1 MGRFVFVGS
10 PGEDLPTPWCLKS
23 CKVYKKVL
31 EKWQKFGLDKRL
43 FQYVYGFVMIKQKYF
58 WITGGLIHMMS
69 YKCLVFCSVDQCR
82 SLTICA
88 VLRTQ
93 DFCLVFGCCQL
104 ELLWWSRCGLKLEK
118 SIAFLHVSNITSF
131 STSRLFWVEAKRTC
145 PFFSSKNAAASIQPK
160 DWRSIFVW
168 WISTSKPTIHV
179 AKSWSACHVKP
190 LVGDWHF
197 PFFLECFGLFCDIWV
212 ISPIWLD
219 VNCQSFPQISHDFR
233 PGADFE
239 AAKVRRA
246 VKAAAQRVKAP
257 QGVFQLYS
265 SALKISFFSFFRVN
279 Y

>member
-1 MGRFVFVGS
+1 
-10 PGEDLPTPWCLKS
+10 
-23 CKVYKKVL
+23 
-31 EKWQKFGLDKRL
+31 
-43 FQYVYGFVMIKQKYF
+43 
-58 WITGGLIHMMS
+58 MMS
-69 YKCLVFCSVDQCR
+69 YKCLFVCCRVDQCR

-93 DFCLVFGCCQL
+93 DFCLVFGSCQL
-104 ELLWWSRCGLKLEK
+104 DLLWRSRCGLKLEK
-118 SIAFLHVSNITSF
+118 SIPSLHVSNINSF
-131 STSRLFWVEAKRTC
+131 STSRLFCVEAKRTC
-145 PFFSSKNAAASIQPK
+145 PFFSSKNATASIQPK

-197 PFFLECFGLFCDIWV
+197 PFFLGCFGLFCDIWV

-246 VKAAAQRVKAP
+246 VKAAAQRVKATAGCLPGLQLCLEGFYRFLTFYIIFFTLYLICMYRYICILIIYNYYFSYFHIFWLP
-257 QGVFQLYS
+257 QLFQKLS
-265 SALKISFFSFFRVN
+265 LNLIFF
-279 Y
+279 